1 MEEFQLATHKSAEK
15 RARQSIKKTARNG
28 SAIGAVRTAE
38 RKLRDSLAAGEKTT
52 VGKLFLEFAS
62 KTDSAVSKGV
72 IHYKTAARKIGRL
85 ASRVHQLTK

>member
-1 MEEFQLATHKSAEK
+1 MATHKSAEK
-15 RARQSIKKTARNG
+15 RARQAIKKTARNG

-38 RKLRDSLAAGEKTT
+38 RKLQESIAAGEKT
-52 VGKLFLEFAS
+52 VIGKLFLEFTS

-85 ASRVHQLTK
+85 ATRVHQLTK

>member
-1 MEEFQLATHKSAEK
+1 MATHKSAEK
-15 RARQSIKKTARNG
+15 RARQAVKRSARNG
-28 SAIGAVRTAE
+28 SAHGAVRTAE
-38 RKLRDSLAAGEKTT
+38 RKLRDSMAAGEKTLI
-52 VGKLFLEFAS
+52 GKLFLEFTS

>member
-1 MEEFQLATHKSAEK
+1 MATHKSAEK
-15 RARQSIKKTARNG
+15 RARQAIKKTARNG

-38 RKLRDSLAAGEKTT
+38 RKLRESIAVGEKTAI
-52 VGKLFLEFAS
+52 GKLFLEFTS

-85 ASRVHQLTK
+85 ATSIHQLTK

>member
-1 MEEFQLATHKSAEK
+1 MATHKSAEK
-15 RARQSIKKTARNG
+15 RARQAVKRSARN
-28 SAIGAVRTAE
+28 SSSISAVRTAE
-38 RKLRDSLAAGEKTT
+38 RKLRESMAAGEKTL

-85 ASRVHQLTK
+85 AAHVYQFTK